1 MSIISFEQSS
11 IEKLSIHFVGNRTA
25 GEQLIITDNQYPLN
39 DESLYEAIKEYFFSS
54 FKGETFFCFQDP
66 NNAATAKIVREIFE
80 KPANFHVK
88 SKELAQYLYQ
98 CGTNKK
104 IKGGEFY
111 VTFIRDCIIEDEVV
125 NGIGIFKSE
134 NKDTFIKIRRKGE
147 EAEMKTDQGLSLSKL
162 DKGCIIYD
170 TYQSE
175 GYKAVM
181 VDSVS
186 NINAALYWKTDFLG
200 LVPVDTEYFMTNQ
213 YMQMMQ
219 GFSKDY
225 LNPENEATKEDQL
238 AFLQKSN
245 EYFMNSEV
253 FDSGKFV
260 KEVIIEPEMAE
271 AFVSYKDGFDEL
283 KHLPALDSFQISQPA
298 VEKNSQK
305 FFRSVIKLDKNF
317 HVYVHGNANH
327 LERGFDEKKK
337 MHYYKLYYNSEE

>member
-1 MSIISFEQSS
+1 MSVISFEQSS
-11 IEKLSIHFVGNRTA
+11 IEKLSVHFVGNRTA
-25 GEQLIITDNQYPLN
+25 GEQLVITENQFQLN
-39 DESLYEAIKEYFFSS
+39 DETLYEALKSYFFTP

-66 NNAATAKIVREIFE
+66 NNGAVAKIVQQIFE
-80 KPANFHVK
+80 KPANFHIK

-98 CGTNKK
+98 CGTTKK
-104 IKGGEFY
+104 IKGGELFI
-111 VTFIRDCIIEDEVV
+111 TFIKDCIVEDEVV
-125 NGIGIFKSE
+125 NAIGIFKSE
-134 NKDTFIKIRRKGE
+134 YKDTFIKIRKKAD
-147 EAEMKTDQGLSLSKL
+147 EAEMKTDQGLYKL

-181 VDSVS
+181 VDTNS

-213 YMQMMQ
+213 YMHMMQ

-225 LNPENEATKEDQL
+225 LNPENNATKEDQL

-245 EYFMNSEV
+245 EYFMNSDV
-253 FDSGKFV
+253 FDSSKFV

-271 AFVSYKDGFDEL
+271 AFVSYKDGFDEV

-305 FFRSVIKLDKNF
+305 FFRSVIKLDRNF

-327 LERGFDEKKK
+327 LERGYDEKKK